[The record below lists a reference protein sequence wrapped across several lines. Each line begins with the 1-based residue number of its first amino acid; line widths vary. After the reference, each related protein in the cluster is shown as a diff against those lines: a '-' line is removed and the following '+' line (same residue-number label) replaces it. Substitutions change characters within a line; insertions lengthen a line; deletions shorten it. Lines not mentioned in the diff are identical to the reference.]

1 MCSGHLE
8 ETELLLKWR
17 SFQGL
22 IQKSALQSTLEIPG
36 HVELEGSHHWYRN
49 RMRKRLE
56 NHRVTI
62 NAWAKMDS
70 KVKTESR
77 SLLLNIK
84 YEKNYSP
91 FSDLPI
97 CIYQLSISSM
107 MIRPEDDPHTS
118 PIVWSQNFKNILEIT
133 VSNFHRHSG
142 SHHPFPSVLILQ
154 PLVQCILRRETT
166 LLLGKPWLCLF
177 NEQ

>member
-1 MCSGHLE
+1 MEKFPRIHSEVSIAVNSWNTWACGVGRKSPV
-8 ETELLLKWR
+8 
-17 SFQGL
+17 
-22 IQKSALQSTLEIPG
+22 QKAACE
-36 HVELEGSHHWYRN
+36 R
-49 RMRKRLE
+49 RLE

-62 NAWAKMDS
+62 NAWVKMDS
-70 KVKTESR
+70 KVKTAGFHCR
-77 SLLLNIK
+77 SLLLLNIK

-118 PIVWSQNFKNILEIT
+118 LIVWSQNFKDILEMT
-133 VSNFHRHSG
+133 VSNFHPSSG
-142 SHHPFPSVLILQ
+142 SHHPFPSVLTLQ
-154 PLVQCILRRETT
+154 PLVQCILLGETM

-177 NEQ
+177 HGQ